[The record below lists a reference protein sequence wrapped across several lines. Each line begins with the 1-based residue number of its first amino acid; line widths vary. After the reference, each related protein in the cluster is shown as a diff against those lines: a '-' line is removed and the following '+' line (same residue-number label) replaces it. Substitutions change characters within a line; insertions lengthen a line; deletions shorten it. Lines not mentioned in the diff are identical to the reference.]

1 MAGLKKEEEVF
12 TMLHR
17 SLVSMLVVGLIVG
30 MLAITACGNGG
41 SPGGTVTPTAT
52 IPGGTSTPSA
62 TTPIEQQDII
72 VTSSVDAGHTHDV
85 TISGADIEN
94 PPAAGK
100 TIDTTYNSGHRHT
113 VTLTQQ
119 DYQTIKD
126 GGEVTVT
133 DSLFGGHTH
142 TYVIHK

>member
-1 MAGLKKEEEVF
+1 
-12 TMLHR
+12 MLQKY
-17 SLVSMLVVGLIVG
+17 LFSMLAAVLLVG

-41 SPGGTVTPTAT
+41 SS
-52 IPGGTSTPSA
+52 GGTSTPTA
-62 TTPIEQQDII
+62 TTPAGQQDITI
-72 VTSSVDAGHTHDV
+72 TSSVNAGHIHDI

-94 PPAAGK
+94 PPAGGK
-100 TIDTTYNSGHRHT
+100 TIDTTYNGGHRHT

-126 GGEVTVT
+126 GGVVTVT
-133 DSLFGGHTH
+133 DSLVAGHTH